1 MNGQLIYIII
11 MLAEAAVIVGLI
23 ITNVKLSKKNKH
35 NVSLLD
41 NYKEK
46 LREDELNESIKNE
59 YYKQDKYE
67 NDWKNIP
74 YDEVFEEEEH
84 VRTRDAICVHFECIS
99 RIATSK
105 YIVNITDE
113 LYLGRAKSNGI
124 VFEEEDID
132 QKHVHF
138 VRQNGKVYVQSLSDK
153 MPVTFVRQDTKYE
166 LGDSLVMINDGDE
179 LLFSNSRVK
188 ITLI

>member
-1 MNGQLIYIII
+1 M
-11 MLAEAAVIVGLI
+11 
-23 ITNVKLSKKNKH
+23 
-35 NVSLLD
+35 
-41 NYKEK
+41 
-46 LREDELNESIKNE
+46 
-59 YYKQDKYE
+59 
-67 NDWKNIP
+67 
-74 YDEVFEEEEH
+74 
-84 VRTRDAICVHFECIS
+84 
-99 RIATSK
+99 
-105 YIVNITDE
+105 
-113 LYLGRAKSNGI
+113 GRAKSNGI